1 MNCTN
6 FISVDETLVYRPH
19 PENPEHTLLE
29 QSAVITVKGVPLVEY
44 CEQLMASTINSNAF
58 KVLEQILAFFIIKLD
73 RVQITFRVEK
83 QWNG

>member
-6 FISVDETLVYRPH
+6 FITVDETLVYRPH

-44 CEQLMASTINSNAF
+44 CEQLMASTINSNAY
-58 KVLEQILAFFIIKLD
+58 KVA
-73 RVQITFRVEK
+73 
-83 QWNG
+83 